1 MKIKLLTAS
10 VAAVLLAGC
19 GSDSDPV
26 VKNYSVQAYD
36 PAVINMNVVAICD
49 GVRINAIEPTTN
61 YEGMV
66 GQARFQDLRVVESP
80 SDCEFELTPPSE
92 GSGVEA
98 KDVSNGKVIKTAYK
112 IPQGLAEE
120 DGMVTGSPF
129 STLVAAKMEEAGV
142 GYAPSIV
149 KDVLV
154 DLGFD
159 ENTDLNGLDFD
170 DFLRDTEAAIES
182 FKVSDSTLATKF
194 IATANVASDVIA
206 ANPDASP
213 ASIAVATKAIT
224 KDVIAANPDYP
235 QNETGDVIYVEIPAE
250 DTQKVVEEVQDAID
264 KGEEPGAI
272 EPNVPDIP
280 PPVTGEPI
288 EPEDPPGPGTGGTG
302 GN

>member
-26 VKNYSVQAYD
+26 VKTYSVQAYD

-61 YEGMV
+61 YKGMV
-66 GQARFQDLRVVESP
+66 GQARFQDLRVVASP

-154 DLGFD
+154 ELGFD

-224 KDVIAANPDYP
+224 KDVIDANPTYP
-235 QNETGDVIYVEIPAE
+235 ESATGEIVYVEIPAK

-264 KGEEPGAI
+264 NGEEPGAI

-280 PPVTGEPI
+280 PPVVGEPI
-288 EPEDPPGPGTGGTG
+288 DPVDPPTGTGGTG

>member
-61 YEGMV
+61 YKGMV

-224 KDVIAANPDYP
+224 KDVIDANPTYP
-235 QNETGDVIYVEIPAE
+235 ESATGEIVYVEIPAE
-250 DTQKVVEEVQDAID
+250 DTQKVVGDVQDAID
-264 KGEEPGAI
+264 AGTPTEEIKPDVPPI
-272 EPNVPDIP
+272 PEPEV
-280 PPVTGEPI
+280 GEPI
-288 EPEDPPGPGTGGTG
+288 DPVDPETGTGGTG

>member
-61 YEGMV
+61 YKGMV

-224 KDVIAANPDYP
+224 KDVIDANPTYP
-235 QNETGDVIYVEIPAE
+235 ESATGEIVYVEIPAK

-264 KGEEPGAI
+264 NGEEPGAI

-280 PPVTGEPI
+280 PPVVGEPI
-288 EPEDPPGPGTGGTG
+288 VPVDPPTGTGGTG